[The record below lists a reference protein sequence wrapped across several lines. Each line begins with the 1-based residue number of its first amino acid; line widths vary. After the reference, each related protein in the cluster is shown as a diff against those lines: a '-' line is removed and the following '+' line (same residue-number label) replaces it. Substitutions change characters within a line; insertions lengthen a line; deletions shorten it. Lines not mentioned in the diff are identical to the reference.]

1 MNVHGFAPIRHARIK
16 ETRACI
22 RKLEFYSLN
31 AIVSAVADVV
41 GGLFIASK
49 REKLKLA
56 LFSVLQ
62 GRKMG

>member
-1 MNVHGFAPIRHARIK
+1 MFMALPLFVMRGLRRQ
-16 ETRACI
+16 RACV

-41 GGLFIASK
+41 GGLFIASE